1 MLFEKREQL
10 KRRNKSLFSFGI
22 NLSLICKII
31 MVISMKKTSIS
42 FGLVNIP
49 VEINPVIKNNDISF
63 NQLHK
68 KCLSRIRYVKYCP
81 HCKKEVKQSDIIR
94 GYEYK
99 NDEYLTLTNEEFN
112 KLKSEDEKVIEI
124 VGFLNLNEVDPIYF
138 EKSYQIKT
146 SNKSKSFSLFK
157 EALNKTKK
165 VALAK
170 TVIGTKFYYVL
181 IRLMNDE
188 LIMNTLYFDEEVILA
203 DEIADAKFTKKEL
216 DLAVELINSL
226 KIKFKPEEYK
236 DEYQEKVKEAL
247 KQKEKGKAVKKPK
260 ARNTRNIK
268 DLMTALEMSLRNV
281 S

>member
-1 MLFEKREQL
+1 
-10 KRRNKSLFSFGI
+10 
-22 NLSLICKII
+22 

-81 HCKKEVKQSDIIR
+81 YCKKEVKQSDIIR

-124 VGFLNLNEVDPIYF
+124 VGFLNFNEVDPIYF

-226 KIKFKPEEYK
+226 KIKFKPEDYR
-236 DEYQEKVKEAL
+236 DEYQEKVKDAL

>member
-1 MLFEKREQL
+1 
-10 KRRNKSLFSFGI
+10 
-22 NLSLICKII
+22 
-31 MVISMKKTSIS
+31 MKKTSIS

-99 NDEYLTLTNEEFN
+99 NDEYLTLTNEECN

-124 VGFLNLNEVDPIYF
+124 VGFLNFNEVDPIYF

-226 KIKFKPEEYK
+226 KIKFKPEDYR
-236 DEYQEKVKEAL
+236 DEYQEKVKDAL

-260 ARNTRNIK
+260 ARNTKNIK

>member
-1 MLFEKREQL
+1 
-10 KRRNKSLFSFGI
+10 
-22 NLSLICKII
+22 
-31 MVISMKKTSIS
+31 MKKTSIS

-124 VGFLNLNEVDPIYF
+124 VGFLNFNEVDPIYF

-226 KIKFKPEEYK
+226 KIKFKPEEYR
-236 DEYQEKVKEAL
+236 DEYQEKVKDAL

-260 ARNTRNIK
+260 ARNTKNIK

>member
-1 MLFEKREQL
+1 
-10 KRRNKSLFSFGI
+10 
-22 NLSLICKII
+22 
-31 MVISMKKTSIS
+31 MKKTSIS

-124 VGFLNLNEVDPIYF
+124 VGFLNFNEVDPIYF

-157 EALNKTKK
+157 EALNKTKM

-226 KIKFKPEEYK
+226 KIKFKPEEYR
-236 DEYQEKVKEAL
+236 DEYQEKVKDAL

-260 ARNTRNIK
+260 ARNTKNIK

>member
-1 MLFEKREQL
+1 M
-10 KRRNKSLFSFGI
+10 I
-22 NLSLICKII
+22 
-31 MVISMKKTSIS
+31 KTSIS

-124 VGFLNLNEVDPIYF
+124 VGFLNFNEVDPIYF

-226 KIKFKPEEYK
+226 KIKFKPEEYR
-236 DEYQEKVKEAL
+236 DEYQEKVKDAL

-260 ARNTRNIK
+260 ARNTKNIK